1 MHGEGLRATCTLL
14 KSQCL
19 PRFVKR
25 VLSNVGFGRV
35 PEGGCEGHQR
45 PTHYPLSYEGNSFY
59 TQQIVLSRIYL
70 FDAERTAFLT
80 DALAGLLMER
90 PCMFTS

>member
-14 KSQCL
+14 ESQYL

-25 VLSNVGFGRV
+25 ARSNIGFGRV
-35 PEGGCEGHQR
+35 LEGGCEGHQR

-59 TQQIVLSRIYL
+59 KQQIVLSRIYL

-80 DALAGLLMER
+80 DALAGLLFER
-90 PCMFTS
+90 PCLVTS